1 MKLIDKLLI
10 KARSERGRLYYL
22 IGVVEPFN
30 DGYDADIMLCKHGDV
45 IERTTEL
52 FTNENKLKA
61 HIDNIAVK
69 YDLKSDDI
77 IICFMDYGGK

>member
-1 MKLIDKLLI
+1 MKLIDKLIL

-22 IGVVEPFN
+22 IGVVEPCN
-30 DGYDADIMLCKHGDV
+30 DGYDADIRLCKHGDV

-61 HIDNIAVK
+61 HIDNIAMK
-69 YDLKSDDI
+69 YDMKSDDI